1 MRLQDLVSNKRP
13 RRHTAPLLPA
23 HAESANHQPADTP
36 DPPDGQACPESVS
49 DTQPQPVIT
58 DPGEQQRHATAES
71 DTPGRKR
78 KQRAT
83 ISVPG
88 TVIRRQQD
96 REALPSSTIV
106 HEKCPQS
113 NDMRHPNDATNTDKD
128 CVLTQDTPSPSRPQR
143 TTKRP
148 QRYDNSATDR
158 GRDQMPIP
166 TEGAHRPRRQRRT
179 PPRFDPSA
187 QQKKRPR
194 AATQPTLLPNSQSDP
209 GNTSLIT
216 QELLG
221 PTQRS
226 GLAFDRG

>member
-1 MRLQDLVSNKRP
+1 MTQTLLEPRLAPLDLTYLPQCAETQGKEHLPCASKLVSNKRP

-96 REALPSSTIV
+96 REALPLPTIV
-106 HEKCPQS
+106 HEQCPQS
-113 NDMRHPNDATNTDKD
+113 SDMRYPNDAYNTDKD
-128 CVLTQDTPSPSRPQR
+128 CV
-143 TTKRP
+143 
-148 QRYDNSATDR
+148 
-158 GRDQMPIP
+158 
-166 TEGAHRPRRQRRT
+166 
-179 PPRFDPSA
+179 
-187 QQKKRPR
+187 
-194 AATQPTLLPNSQSDP
+194 
-209 GNTSLIT
+209 
-216 QELLG
+216 
-221 PTQRS
+221 PTQRHS
-226 GLAFDRG
+226 HSF